1 MSRHDEYAAAEI
13 RRMQAYRDA
22 FSGPAAQAWMA
33 AMSPEERERAEAAG
47 LLQPR
52 LEGQQMGLSLE
63 ELTEKQMP
71 TVEPEVGGLREDEA
85 DAPLSLMDIM
95 LDGKGSNE
103 ARQVVHDFLCAS
115 GHPELTWSCLQY
127 LCGYGTCEEHA
138 KRHGMSRQSFN
149 YHVRTLQEQ
158 LGLPPMGN
166 QKKASSRSKYRQNNR
181 RKLSV
186 LTSTCEYGDHSPTA

>member
-33 AMSPEERERAEAAG
+33 AMSPEERARAEAAG

-71 TVEPEVGGLREDEA
+71 TVEPEVEGLREA
-85 DAPLSLMDIM
+85 
-95 LDGKGSNE
+95 
-103 ARQVVHDFLCAS
+103 VHDFLCAS